1 MWCEGFNEHEG
12 GRTGAAA
19 RHSHRHFWG
28 ARESYFPGQVA
39 VSKPFKAIE
48 ISCDEAR
55 GELVEYMERDLGP
68 DLRARIDHHL
78 SHCRHC
84 TAVYDGVRN
93 VVQLIGPEGPFDLPD
108 GFSRR
113 LYQRFLTASRK

>member
-1 MWCEGFNEHEG
+1 
-12 GRTGAAA
+12 
-19 RHSHRHFWG
+19 
-28 ARESYFPGQVA
+28 
-39 VSKPFKAIE
+39 VSKTFKAIE

-55 GELVEYMERDLGP
+55 GELVEYMEGDLGP
-68 DLRARIDHHL
+68 ELRTQIDHHL

-93 VVQLIGPEGPFDLPD
+93 VMQLIGSEGPFELSE

-113 LYQRFLTASRK
+113 LYQRFLSASRK